1 MPYLL
6 SNKSKPVGGAAVE
19 WLTWLKSFK
28 KIGCNS
34 ALLTWK
40 GAKKIIIQSVDFD
53 IVESFQLNK
62 GIPRIKF
69 LTYELPLLFWAIK
82 KYSPDYIVQ
91 ECANRFTGI
100 LAIVAKLLKK
110 PFIHRI
116 ASDMDVDGRIENN
129 ISKLYL
135 KLYYFGIK
143 KASHIS
149 CQNKYQYDIL
159 KRKYPNK
166 SISILYNPFE
176 MRNNIV
182 EHKSKEYIAW
192 VGNFRYEKNLPALA
206 KIAKSLNEYK
216 FKIVGTKL
224 DDNDEDTSVG
234 IQELEKLKN
243 VEFVGHLNNNKI
255 PEFLS
260 KSYCLLNTS
269 RLEGFS
275 NTFLEA
281 WSVGVPVISTKNV
294 NPDNLISDYNLGVVS
309 KDYESLPE
317 IINSFISSQKYLEFK
332 DRCRNYV
339 ANNHNPESLA
349 SQFLKDME
357 NSTKITIK

>member
-6 SNKSKPVGGAAVE
+6 NGSSRPVGGAAVE
-19 WLTWLKSFK
+19 WLTWLKTFK
-28 KIGCNS
+28 SIGCDS

-40 GAKKIIIQSVDFD
+40 GAQEIVSRSVNFD
-53 IVESFQLNK
+53 IVESFKLDK
-62 GIPRIKF
+62 GIPKIKF

-82 KYSPDYIVQ
+82 KYNPDFIVQ
-91 ECANRFTGI
+91 ECASRFTGI
-100 LAIVAKLLKK
+100 LAIIAKILKK

-116 ASDMDVDGRIENN
+116 ASDMDVDERIEGN
-129 ISKLYL
+129 ISDFYL
-135 KLYYFGIK
+135 KLYYYGIK
-143 KASHIS
+143 NASHIS
-149 CQNKYQYDIL
+149 CQNKYQYNTL
-159 KRKYPNK
+159 KNKYPDK

-176 MRNNIV
+176 MRKDVINNN
-182 EHKSKEYIAW
+182 SKEYIAW

-216 FKIVGTKL
+216 FKIVGTRL

-234 IQELEKLKN
+234 IHELEKLKN
-243 VEFVGHLNNNKI
+243 VEFVGHLNNDKI

-260 KSYCLLNTS
+260 KAYCLLNTS

-309 KDYESLPE
+309 NDYESLPE
-317 IINSFISSQKYLEFK
+317 IINDFISSQKYLEFE

-339 ANNHNPESLA
+339 ANNHNPENLA
-349 SQFLKDME
+349 SQFLKDM
-357 NSTKITIK
+357 IKSNQK

>member
-6 SNKSKPVGGAAVE
+6 NGSSRPVGGATVE
-19 WLTWLKSFK
+19 WLTWLKTFK
-28 KIGCNS
+28 SIGCNP

-40 GAKKIIIQSVDFD
+40 GAQEIVSQSVNFD
-53 IVESFQLNK
+53 IVESFKLDK
-62 GIPRIKF
+62 GIPKIKSF
-69 LTYELPLLFWAIK
+69 TYELPLLFGAVK
-82 KYSPDYIVQ
+82 KYNPDFIVQ
-91 ECANRFTGI
+91 ECASRFTGI

-116 ASDMDVDGRIENN
+116 ASDMDVDERIEEN
-129 ISKLYL
+129 ISNFYL
-135 KLYYFGIK
+135 KLYYYGIK
-143 KASHIS
+143 NASHIS
-149 CQNKYQYDIL
+149 CQNKYQYNIL
-159 KRKYPNK
+159 KKKYPDK

-176 MRNNIV
+176 MVTDVVNN
-182 EHKSKEYIAW
+182 HSKEYIAW

-224 DDNDEDTSVG
+224 DDNDKDTSIG

-243 VEFVGHLNNNKI
+243 VEFVGYLNNDKI

-281 WSVGVPVISTKNV
+281 WSVGIPVISTKNV

-317 IINSFISSQKYLEFK
+317 IIDDFISSRKYLKFK

-339 ANNHNPESLA
+339 VNYHNPEYLTT
-349 SQFLKDME
+349 QFLKDME